1 MEDQLVENME
11 IEDACNYS
19 SEEDDEV
26 NELIREI
33 FGDEESLEE
42 EHEEEYEDGNEM
54 WNETRENYE
63 DEYSLLRERRFVVG
77 EGALVSFIK
86 RTTCEQCGE
95 PIDPS
100 TVVEGENIPA
110 GVKYKF
116 LCCKDHPGKWIS
128 TPFYGGRSFISIL
141 LQLMVL
147 LTDCNRREVPEAH
160 FRGVQEVGRFT
171 T

>member
-1 MEDQLVENME
+1 MYLKVQVFHLLNMEDQLVENME
-11 IEDACNYS
+11 IDKDTCNYS

-77 EGALVSFIK
+77 EGALVSLIK

-95 PIDPS
+95 LIDPS
-100 TVVEGENIPA
+100 TVVEVEKIPE
-110 GVKYKF
+110 GVNYEF
-116 LCCKDHPGKWIS
+116 LCCSSNFSWFGGSLTEDYNIYSLPLLLLYGK
-128 TPFYGGRSFISIL
+128 SF
-141 LQLMVL
+141 LML
-147 LTDCNRREVPEAH
+147 AET
-160 FRGVQEVGRFT
+160 
-171 T
+171 

>member
-1 MEDQLVENME
+1 MVAAVSHLLNMEDQLVENME
-11 IEDACNYS
+11 IDEDTCNYS

-77 EGALVSFIK
+77 EGALLSLIK

-95 PIDPS
+95 SIDPS
-100 TVVEGENIPA
+100 TVVEGEKIPA

-116 LCCKDHPGKWIS
+116 LCCTAIEEKFHKHISEVYKKLGGLPLSVAVDVRFDSPGK
-128 TPFYGGRSFISIL
+128 YL
-141 LQLMVL
+141 KL
-147 LTDCNRREVPEAH
+147 
-160 FRGVQEVGRFT
+160 
-171 T
+171 

>member
-11 IEDACNYS
+11 IDEDNYS
-19 SEEDDEV
+19 SEDDDEV

-42 EHEEEYEDGNEM
+42 EQEEEEEYEDGNEM
-54 WNETRENYE
+54 WNETRPRENYE

-77 EGALVSFIK
+77 EGALVSLIK

-100 TVVEGENIPA
+100 TVVEGEKIPA

-116 LCCKDHPGKWIS
+116 LCCPALITSGLD
-128 TPFYGGRSFISIL
+128 GGR
-141 LQLMVL
+141 VL
-147 LTDCNRREVPEAH
+147 L
-160 FRGVQEVGRFT
+160 GVFCACAVDTSAAGKHLGLWWT
-171 T
+171 C